1 MKQTLIL
8 LAGYPGTG
16 KSYLAELLMKQF
28 TGFEILSPDEIKEEF
43 WDAYGFRNEQE
54 KEELIQKSWVEYYH
68 RMEWKFTR
76 GSVFSAIIRSAIN
89 SIISCRRSVISIMY
103 RLLRFA

>member
-54 KEELIQKSWVEYYH
+54 KEAGWNTII
-68 RMEWKFTR
+68 EWS
-76 GSVFSAIIRSAIN
+76 GNSHGESVFSAIIRSAI
-89 SIISCRRSVISIMY
+89 SSMISCRRSVISIMY